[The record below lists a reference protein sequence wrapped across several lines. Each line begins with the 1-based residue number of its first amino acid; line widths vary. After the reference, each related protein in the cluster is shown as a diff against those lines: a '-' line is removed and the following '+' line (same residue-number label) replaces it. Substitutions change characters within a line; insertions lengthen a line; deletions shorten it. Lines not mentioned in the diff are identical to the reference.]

1 MAINPVSISSN
12 ALSALREANA
22 AQKTTAASSSTASS
36 ASAASAAA
44 KSPTQTFDQLLSS
57 LNQSENNSNDLI
69 QQLSGGGA
77 VDLHQVMLGI
87 EENDVNFRVS
97 LAMRDKLVDAY
108 REVMRM
114 QI

>member
-12 ALSALREANA
+12 ALTALKEAQA
-22 AQKTTAASSSTASS
+22 AKKAQAATS
-36 ASAASAAA
+36 SAAA
-44 KSPTQTFDQLLSS
+44 SLGPTNTPQQTFDQLLSS
-57 LNQSENNSNDLI
+57 LNQSESDSNSLI
-69 QQLSGGGA
+69 QQLSGGGS

-87 EENDVNFRVS
+87 QENDINFRVS

-114 QI
+114 QV

>member
-12 ALSALREANA
+12 AMNALKEANA
-22 AQKTTAASSSTASS
+22 AKLVAPASGKTAGPVQ
-36 ASAASAAA
+36 
-44 KSPTQTFDQLLSS
+44 SPAQTFDQLLTS
-57 LNQSENNSNDLI
+57 LNQSETNSNDLI
-69 QQLSGGGA
+69 QQLSGGGS

-87 EENDVNFRVS
+87 QENDINFRVS

-108 REVMRM
+108 KEVMRM

>member
-1 MAINPVSISSN
+1 MAINPVSISSS
-12 ALSALREANA
+12 AMSALNQANA
-22 AQKTTAASSSTASS
+22 AQKTAAASLATS
-36 ASAASAAA
+36 ANATNNTTQ
-44 KSPTQTFDQLLSS
+44 SPAQTFDQLLNS
-57 LNQSENNSNDLI
+57 LNQSEANSNDLV
-69 QQLSGGGA
+69 QQMSSGGA

-87 EENDVNFRVS
+87 EENDINFKVS

>member
-12 ALSALREANA
+12 AVAALNKANTVQKTAAASLTGSANA
-22 AQKTTAASSSTASS
+22 AGAATT
-36 ASAASAAA
+36 
-44 KSPTQTFDQLLSS
+44 PTQTFDQLLTS
-57 LNQSENNSNDLI
+57 LNQSEGDSNDLI

-77 VDLHQVMLGI
+77 VDLHQVMMGI
-87 EENDVNFRVS
+87 EENDINFRVS

>member
-12 ALSALREANA
+12 ALNALREANA
-22 AQKTTAASSSTASS
+22 AKTSAATAATS
-36 ASAASAAA
+36 ANSANSAAKTQTPS
-44 KSPTQTFDQLLSS
+44 QTFDQLLTS
-57 LNQSENNSNDLI
+57 LNQSEDTSNDLI

-87 EENDVNFRVS
+87 EENDINFRVS